1 MNLAKIENSY
11 SKNILAKIVP
21 DNSKVA
27 TTSGTATYDYLDNNL
42 FGSKSLRVNCTSY
55 KTADL
60 SFNFGTD
67 LETPIIIDG
76 VYFFSFFVQTDENIT
91 LEVSLTGSRTG
102 TETFEVE
109 VGSNTKY
116 FQRFTQSKLLENG
129 EDFNVSFKL
138 IQDATHPT
146 NNIDFLIDG
155 LKLELNSGLGL
166 PENFTKPENAFGW
179 ERMLDIINT
188 QTITADTDTKITF
201 NNSLLSSGGLSFID
215 VATSKI
221 NPIQLLDVLKIDFT
235 FSFPSPAGT
244 NDFVK
249 IYLKVGAEIYRANS
263 FNILEPT
270 SETNFISVNFSLPV
284 ESDFLINGA
293 ELFVKSSVGI
303 TISNK
308 YLFVQRTY
316 KSE

>member
-1 MNLAKIENSY
+1 MNLAKIENSF
-11 SKNILAKIVP
+11 SKNLLSKIVP

-109 VGSNTKY
+109 VDSNTKY

-221 NPIQLLDVLKIDFT
+221 KPIQLLDVLKIDFT

-249 IYLKVGAEIYRANS
+249 IYLKVGSDIYRANS

-303 TISNK
+303 VISNK

>member
-1 MNLAKIENSY
+1 MKLAKIENSY
-11 SKNILAKIVP
+11 SKNILTKIVP
-21 DNSKVA
+21 ENSKVA

-55 KTADL
+55 KTTDL

-67 LETPIIIDG
+67 LQTAIILDG
-76 VYFFSFFVQTDENIT
+76 TYFFSFFVQTDNDIK

-102 TETFEVE
+102 TETFEIDVLA
-109 VGSNTKY
+109 NTKS

-129 EDFNVSFKL
+129 ETFNVSFKL
-138 IQDATHPT
+138 IQDETHPT
-146 NNIDFLIDG
+146 NNINFLIDG

-166 PENFTKPENAFGW
+166 PENFTKPENILGW
-179 ERMLDIINT
+179 ERMLDVINS
-188 QTITADTDTKITF
+188 QSITANTDTKITF
-201 NNSLLSSGGLSFID
+201 NNNLLSSGGLSFID

-235 FSFPSPAGT
+235 FSFPSPAGS

-249 IYLKVGAEIYRANS
+249 IYLKVGSDIYRANS

-270 SETNFISVNFSLPV
+270 GETNFISVNFSLPV

-293 ELFVKSSVGI
+293 ELFVKSSIGI
-303 TISNK
+303 VISDK